1 MTAQFYM
8 KTSFAQARLIPLQ
21 VCTASLLP
29 FLSPSLSAEL
39 RHFLS
44 ELCQEGML
52 TTPGIAT
59 LWEFTPLKVF
69 FLITSCPLCVFS
81 SLFLHFVSLLPASF
95 FCFWH
100 HPCFF
105 SSVQVH
111 TDIHISRTPPL
122 LPLSSP
128 SLVSF
133 CVGNNTAPAVRWTS
147 RLVINKPDC
156 FQNTTTFICS
166 SFSLRCSYSYPWD
179 MPYVLYGG
187 LAWWTAL
194 VKQFYSHLNHWWVH
208 NYPFKRI

>member
-8 KTSFAQARLIPLQ
+8 KTSLAQARLIPLQ
-21 VCTASLLP
+21 VCTASLLL

-69 FLITSCPLCVFS
+69 FYHLLS
-81 SLFLHFVSLLPASF
+81 SL
-95 FCFWH
+95 
-100 HPCFF
+100 CFF
-105 SSVQVH
+105 FSFSAFCVSPSCFFFLFLAPSLFFLICPSSHWH
-111 TDIHISRTPPL
+111 THHV

-133 CVGNNTAPAVRWTS
+133 CVGNNAAPAVWWTS

-166 SFSLRCSYSYPWD
+166 SFSLHYSYSYPWD